1 MLQVHGGDLTLVS
14 VSHGVVR
21 IRFEGACVGC
31 PLRPVTMAVTVE
43 PALHGLDGVEA
54 VEAHGVRM
62 SAESNA
68 RLAAVFRDAPPGL
81 RR

>member
-1 MLQVHGGDLTLVS
+1 
-14 VSHGVVR
+14 
-21 IRFEGACVGC
+21 
-31 PLRPVTMAVTVE
+31 MAVTVE